1 MLDLLVYSP
10 SRKRKRENE
19 VSISQAE
26 RRTSQ
31 AQIDQLGKANAALE
45 VQVFEAK
52 KEIMKIQSEKAKSE
66 ANLQA
71 QNAQLKGEITTR
83 GNQLKEKNKNLSR
96 CELESTQLMSEL
108 ENTKN
113 SMNKKV
119 ENLLAKNN
127 SLNKK
132 LDEAKEALKKVK
144 NDEKKAKK

>member
-1 MLDLLVYSP
+1 M
-10 SRKRKRENE
+10 KNE

-26 RRTSQ
+26 RKTSQ
-31 AQIDQLGKANAALE
+31 AQIDQLGKANATLDF
-45 VQVFEAK
+45 QVCEAK
-52 KEIMKIQSEKAKSE
+52 NVIIRIQSEKTKSE

-71 QNAQLKGEITTR
+71 QIAQLKGEITTR

-96 CELESTQLMSEL
+96 CELESTKLMSEL

-144 NDEKKAKK
+144 NDEKKAKR